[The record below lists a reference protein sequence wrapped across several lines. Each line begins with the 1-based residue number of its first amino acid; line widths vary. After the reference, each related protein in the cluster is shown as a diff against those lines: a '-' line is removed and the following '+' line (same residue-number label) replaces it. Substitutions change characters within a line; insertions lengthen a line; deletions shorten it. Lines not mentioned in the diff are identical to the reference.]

1 MSKLLDEYRRKR
13 SADRTPEPMGAG
25 AARPG
30 VFVVQKHSATRMHY
44 DLRLEW
50 DGVLKSWA
58 VPRGPHP
65 DPAEN
70 RLAMQ
75 TEDHPVE
82 YADFEGVIPEGEY
95 GAGPMIVWDRG
106 LWRPLGDPGE
116 GVKAGKLLFEL
127 KGFKLKGMWTLV
139 RIKGETG
146 KEWLLIKETG
156 DGHVRRGAGF
166 PWDDSSILSG
176 LEVEELRD
184 RGSRA
189 AKIRSELLRLDAPRR
204 EVRGEDVQ
212 PMLAEPRRDP
222 FDDPEW
228 LFELKY
234 DGFRAIAAREGSRPR
249 IFYRRGSDAT
259 ARSSPALASWASKA
273 WWPSGRSPPTA
284 PGASATGRRSASI
297 APATSRWWASP
308 KAKDRAA
315 ASDRCTSPCTTAG
328 AWSTSARS
336 AAA

>member
-1 MSKLLDEYRRKR
+1 MAKSALDEYAAKR
-13 SADRTPEPMGAG
+13 SFTATPEPKPDVSAPDTG
-25 AARPG
+25 PLL
-30 VFVVQKHSATRMHY
+30 FVIQQHSARRMHY
-44 DLRLEW
+44 DFRLEC

-58 VPRGPHP
+58 VPRGPSP
-65 DPAEN
+65 DPAEK

-106 LWRPLGDPGE
+106 LWKPAGDPRE

-156 DGHVRRGAGF
+156 DGHVRRGVSE
-166 PWDDSSILSG
+166 PYDDSSILSG
-176 LEVEELRD
+176 LGVEDLRE
-184 RGSRA
+184 RGQRA
-189 AKIRSELLRLDAPRR
+189 AEIRAACEALEAPR
-204 EVRGEDVQ
+204 VPVAGDDVQ
-212 PMLAEPRRDP
+212 PMLAEPRSDP

-234 DGFRAIAAREGSRPR
+234 DGFRAIASR
-249 IFYRRGSDAT
+249 
-259 ARSSPALASWASKA
+259 
-273 WWPSGRSPPTA
+273 
-284 PGASATGRRSASI
+284 
-297 APATSRWWASP
+297 
-308 KAKDRAA
+308 
-315 ASDRCTSPCTTAG
+315 
-328 AWSTSARS
+328 
-336 AAA
+336 

>member
-1 MSKLLDEYRRKR
+1 MAEGMSNFLDEYRRKR
-13 SADRTPEPMGAG
+13 SPERTPEPMGSG

-58 VPRGPHP
+58 VPKGPHP
-65 DPAEN
+65 DPAEK

-82 YADFEGVIPEGEY
+82 YADFEGVIPDGEY

-106 LWRPLGDPGE
+106 LWRPAGDPRE
-116 GVKAGKLLFEL
+116 GVKAGKILFEL

-156 DGHVRRGAGF
+156 DGHVRRGVAQ
-166 PWDDSSILSG
+166 PYEDSSILSG
-176 LEVEELRD
+176 LAVEELRE
-184 RGSRA
+184 RGKRA
-189 AKIRSELLRLDAPRR
+189 AELRAISERLKAPRR
-204 EVRGEDVQ
+204 PVAGDDLQ
-212 PMLAEPRRDP
+212 PMLAEPRSDP

-234 DGFRAIAAREGSRPR
+234 DGFRSIVSRDGSRPR
-249 IFYRRGSDAT
+249 IFYRRGADAT
-259 ARSSPALASWASKA
+259 AVFP
-273 WWPSGRSPPTA
+273 
-284 PGASATGRRSASI
+284 
-297 APATSRWWASP
+297 
-308 KAKDRAA
+308 D
-315 ASDRCTSPCTTAG
+315 
-328 AWSTSARS
+328 
-336 AAA
+336 